1 MGETDIAEVSELL
14 HEVTVADGH
23 RPLGEHK
30 WLDLVHGGRT
40 GFAGF
45 VAREGS
51 EGPLIGY
58 AQLSRGHN
66 TWGVEVVIRPDHR
79 GEGQTVGTS
88 LLDAAL
94 GEVRR
99 LGGGHVHLWVP
110 KPTAET
116 DAMAEVSGLGRGRD
130 LFQMRR
136 PLPLDDD
143 QIRVQTRR
151 FAPGRDE
158 AAWLT
163 VNNRAFASHPEQGDW
178 SLDTLL
184 EREAESWFD
193 PDGFLLHERE
203 GRLAASCWTKVHR
216 DEEPKLGEI
225 YVISVDPD
233 FQGLGL
239 GRALVVAGLDY
250 LAGRGLTLGMLYVD
264 AANEPAV
271 GLYRQLGFE
280 VDHVDRA
287 YTGDVAPA
295 A

>member
-1 MGETDIAEVSELL
+1 MGESDIAEVSELL
-14 HEVTVADGH
+14 HDVTVADGH

-45 VAREGS
+45 VARDRS
-51 EGPLIGY
+51 SGPLIGY

-66 TWGVEVVIRPDHR
+66 TWGVEVVIRPDQR
-79 GEGQTVGTS
+79 QPGSQVGTN

-94 GEVRR
+94 AEVAR
-99 LGGGHVHLWVP
+99 LGGGHIHLWVP

-116 DAMAEVSGLGRGRD
+116 DAMAIGSGLGRGRD

-136 PLPLDDD
+136 PLPVEGD
-143 QIRVQTRR
+143 RTPVATRS
-151 FAPGRDE
+151 FVPGRDE
-158 AAWLT
+158 SAWLT

-178 SLDTLL
+178 NLDTLL

-193 PDGFLLHERE
+193 PDGFLLHERDE
-203 GRLAASCWTKVHR
+203 RLAASCWTKIHR
-216 DEEPKLGEI
+216 DEEPALGEI

-239 GRALVVAGLDY
+239 GRALVLAGLDH
-250 LAGRGLTLGMLYVD
+250 LAGRGLRVGMLYVD
-264 AANEPAV
+264 AANETAV
-271 GLYRQLGFE
+271 ALYRALGFS

-287 YTGDVAPA
+287 YTGDVAPGV
-295 A
+295 